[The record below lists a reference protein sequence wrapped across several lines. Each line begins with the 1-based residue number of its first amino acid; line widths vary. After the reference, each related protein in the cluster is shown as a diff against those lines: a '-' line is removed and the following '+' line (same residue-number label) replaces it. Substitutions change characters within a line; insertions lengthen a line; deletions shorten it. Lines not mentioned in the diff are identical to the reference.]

1 VSVELENGNG
11 LRLRVEDDGRGF
23 SVDAAPR
30 RGSGLG
36 LVSMR
41 ERAEALGGRLTV
53 ASRPGEGTSVELVL
67 P

>member
-1 VSVELENGNG
+1 VSVGLDNESG

-23 SVDAAPR
+23 SPDRLPR
-30 RGSGLG
+30 RGSGFG

-53 ASRPGEGTSVELVL
+53 ASRPGEGTRVELVV